1 MSPSGKPGSYIVRV
15 SGGTKAT
22 INVGAKLNGVQKSM
36 GAFEFRI
43 KRVPDPVAYV
53 GAIKGD
59 GQMTKGELQSAS
71 GVFARME
78 NFDFD
83 LSFKVI
89 SFIMSMNVNGVFV
102 EKKGNGPA
110 ITGEMK
116 TLLGGAKPGNK
127 VFFEQVT
134 VQGPDG
140 TMRKIP
146 GVNIK
151 VK

>member
-1 MSPSGKPGSYIVRV
+1 
-15 SGGTKAT
+15 
-22 INVGAKLNGVQKSM
+22 
-36 GAFEFRI
+36 
-43 KRVPDPVAYV
+43 
-53 GAIKGD
+53 
-59 GQMTKGELQSAS
+59 
-71 GVFARME
+71 
-78 NFDFD
+78 

-89 SFIMSMNVNGVFV
+89 SFVMSMNVNGVFV

-110 ITGEMK
+110 ITPEMK
-116 TLLGGAKPGNK
+116 TLLAGAKPGNK
-127 VFFEQVT
+127 VFFEQIT